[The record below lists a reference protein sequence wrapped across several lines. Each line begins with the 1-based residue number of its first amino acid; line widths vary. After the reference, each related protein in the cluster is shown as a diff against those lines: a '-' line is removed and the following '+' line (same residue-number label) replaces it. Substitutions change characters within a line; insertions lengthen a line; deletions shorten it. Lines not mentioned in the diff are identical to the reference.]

1 MQPRGLYSTLN
12 LVSADV
18 WTWSDVICLIRH
30 LGIERCFLLQVTVP
44 WNNHKWLFPS
54 NNEERFMLH
63 SNFLS
68 SSTNNWKK
76 HQQSVE
82 INPNFWVM
90 ISILCSSD
98 SVPSIRD
105 LWKEIHFNKNT
116 VKQIFAI
123 QISMDI
129 YYSNSE

>member
-1 MQPRGLYSTLN
+1 MQPIGLYSTLN

-54 NNEERFMLH
+54 NKEERFMLH
-63 SNFLS
+63 SNFLR
-68 SSTNNWKK
+68 SSTSNWKNTNNQWK
-76 HQQSVE
+76 L
-82 INPNFWVM
+82 
-90 ISILCSSD
+90 ILTFELWFPFFALPD

-105 LWKEIHFNKNT
+105 LWKEIHFNKNIM
-116 VKQIFAI
+116 KQIFAI
-123 QISMDI
+123 QISMNI
-129 YYSNSE
+129 YCSNSD